1 MTGRKEGVGGREGRG
16 TITTKLFK
24 REKENLLSR

>member
-16 TITTKLFK
+16 TITKLFE
-24 REKENLLSR
+24 REKENLLPR